1 MYTIK
6 LSELLA
12 KNHGIDQRVAQR
24 LGTMHYFLNRHQP
37 EQYRTFLSQLA
48 QYEDAEQVES
58 AMRQYLRRQ
67 QLHRRS
73 TMSMMVKVCSHTPT
87 RRNDTRGNYVIE
99 GIVDANA
106 NTGIQLK
113 LGRWVAHVLYI
124 IMLGFT
130 KEGLPWKAN
139 YLDSKNKQEEI
150 HKIHKEQI
158 ESLIRLIY
166 GTGHDADDFIKTIKA
181 YSITTHIRD
190 AVRQE
195 LTNAGKESL
204 LYWFAPHDLGCR
216 RFVIPMAPSAI
227 IMPTELRCLFR
238 HWCQEIK
245 HAQMA
250 NAQPYDI
257 EDLPNAEEVVS
268 EVMAS
273 FDNVPTDLGATPSIA
288 HQDEGL
294 VSLDECARW
303 IERQYN
309 TDDPRAINAL
319 ALIYE
324 HRAQAAVEGADALT
338 RGNAQA
344 AFDLWQR
351 LADMGDRQGQFR
363 LATYYLMGKCVE
375 QDFDM
380 ALMWLK
386 KAVDQGHAD
395 ATWLCGKCCQ
405 YGLATAQDLGKAFE
419 LYQQAAQHG
428 SAGAARDAANCLM
441 QGIGTDRDVLKAYE
455 YLMIAADKDPIVQ
468 EFCKELMGSNW
479 QRPLPEHRANDMV
492 ALYHATD
499 WLSLSFHFDPETQV
513 GEREL
518 MELMYNF
525 RRLGSNYKQERVL
538 DLLDRFHYIVGDR
551 HWIDHV
557 NEALHL
563 GLTSREPHVVELR
576 KCNNND
582 ELSYDATLHLSNGDS
597 IKLTSLFNRP
607 NALIT
612 YLIVVAFSA
621 RYKDGFTQSYAEE
634 HAGKCRALWAAFDRQ
649 QGNDTD
655 RLVKEYLL
663 NYIAGISA
671 DRMNRNYATN
681 LAAVNHS
688 LAKRLGKAEA
698 RYFQVPDRVGDDGL
712 HYRRIPEGTK
722 IILPREIEDILN
734 GTEQNRGQL
743 SE

>member
-48 QYEDAEQVES
+48 QYEDAKQVES

-106 NTGIQLK
+106 NTGIQLN

-139 YLDSKNKQEEI
+139 YLDSKNEQIEI
-150 HKIHKEQI
+150 HKKQI

-166 GTGHDADDFIKTIKA
+166 GTGHDADDFITTIRA
-181 YSITTHIRD
+181 YPITTHIRN
-190 AVRQE
+190 AVNQE

-238 HWCQEIK
+238 HWRQEIK

-250 NAQPYDI
+250 NAQLYDI

-273 FDNVPTDLGATPSIA
+273 FDNVPTYLGATPSTA
-288 HQDEGL
+288 NQDEGL
-294 VSLDECARW
+294 FSLDECARW
-303 IERQYN
+303 IESHYDTN
-309 TDDPRAINAL
+309 DPRAINAL

-363 LATYYLMGKCVE
+363 LATYYLMGK
-375 QDFDM
+375 
-380 ALMWLK
+380 
-386 KAVDQGHAD
+386 
-395 ATWLCGKCCQ
+395 
-405 YGLATAQDLGKAFE
+405 
-419 LYQQAAQHG
+419 
-428 SAGAARDAANCLM
+428 
-441 QGIGTDRDVLKAYE
+441 
-455 YLMIAADKDPIVQ
+455 
-468 EFCKELMGSNW
+468 
-479 QRPLPEHRANDMV
+479 
-492 ALYHATD
+492 
-499 WLSLSFHFDPETQV
+499 
-513 GEREL
+513 
-518 MELMYNF
+518 
-525 RRLGSNYKQERVL
+525 
-538 DLLDRFHYIVGDR
+538 
-551 HWIDHV
+551 
-557 NEALHL
+557 
-563 GLTSREPHVVELR
+563 
-576 KCNNND
+576 
-582 ELSYDATLHLSNGDS
+582 
-597 IKLTSLFNRP
+597 
-607 NALIT
+607 
-612 YLIVVAFSA
+612 
-621 RYKDGFTQSYAEE
+621 
-634 HAGKCRALWAAFDRQ
+634 
-649 QGNDTD
+649 
-655 RLVKEYLL
+655 
-663 NYIAGISA
+663 
-671 DRMNRNYATN
+671 
-681 LAAVNHS
+681 
-688 LAKRLGKAEA
+688 
-698 RYFQVPDRVGDDGL
+698 
-712 HYRRIPEGTK
+712 
-722 IILPREIEDILN
+722 
-734 GTEQNRGQL
+734 
-743 SE
+743 

>member
-12 KNHGIDQRVAQR
+12 HKEGIGQRVAQR

-48 QYEDAEQVES
+48 QYEDAKQVES

-150 HKIHKEQI
+150 HKEQI
-158 ESLIRLIY
+158 KSLINLIY
-166 GTGHDADDFIKTIKA
+166 GADHDVNDFIKTIKA
-181 YSITTHIRD
+181 YSITSLIRD
-190 AVRQE
+190 AVKQE

-238 HWCQEIK
+238 HWRQEIK

-250 NAQPYDI
+250 NAQLYDI

-273 FDNVPTDLGATPSIA
+273 FDNVPTYLGATPSIA
-288 HQDEGL
+288 NQDEGL
-294 VSLDECARW
+294 FSLDECARW
-303 IERQYN
+303 IERHYD

-363 LATYYLMGKCVE
+363 LGTYYLMGKCVE
-375 QDFDM
+375 QDFDL
-380 ALMWLK
+380 ALSWLRR
-386 KAVDQGHAD
+386 AAEQEHAD
-395 ATWLCGKCCQ
+395 AIWLCGKCYF
-405 YGLATAQDLGKAFE
+405 YGLGIDEDKSKAFE
-419 LYQQAAQHG
+419 LYKMAAQHG

-441 QGIGTDRDVLKAYE
+441 QGIGTDRDVQAAYE
-455 YLMIAADKDPIVQ
+455 YLMIAADKDPMAQ
-468 EFCKELMGSNW
+468 QFCKELMGNDW
-479 QRPLPEHRANDMV
+479 QRSLTDDRIDGMV
-492 ALYHATD
+492 ELYHAAD
-499 WLSLSFHFDPETQV
+499 WQSLSFHFDPETQV

-518 MELMYNF
+518 TELMGVF
-525 RRLGSNYKQERVL
+525 RRLGSNTKQERVL
-538 DLLDRFHYIVGDR
+538 DLLDRFHYITGGK
-551 HWIDHV
+551 HWIEHV
-557 NEALHL
+557 NEALYL
-563 GLTSREPHVVELR
+563 GLTIREPHVVELR

-582 ELSYDATLHLSNGDS
+582 ELSYDATLHLSYGDS

-607 NALIT
+607 NVLIT
-612 YLIVVAFSA
+612 YLIVVAFS
-621 RYKDGFTQSYAEE
+621 RFRCGFTQSYAEE
-634 HAGKCRALWAAFDRQ
+634 NGKFKGTCQALWRAFDKNASRY
-649 QGNDTD
+649 NVE
-655 RLVKEYLL
+655 RLVNEYLL
-663 NYIAGISA
+663 N
-671 DRMNRNYATN
+671 RMDGNPINGMNSNYATN
-681 LAAVNHS
+681 LAALNDQLYKV
-688 LAKRLGKAEA
+688 LGYEA
-698 RYFQVPDRVGDDGL
+698 RYFQVPDREDDDGL
-712 HYRRIPEGTK
+712 YYRRIPEGTE

>member
-12 KNHGIDQRVAQR
+12 HKEGIGQRVAQR

-48 QYEDAEQVES
+48 QYEDAKQVES

-139 YLDSKNKQEEI
+139 YLNSNNEQIE
-150 HKIHKEQI
+150 IHKEQI
-158 ESLIRLIY
+158 KSLINIIY
-166 GTGHDADDFIKTIKA
+166 GADHDVNDFIKTIKA
-181 YSITTHIRD
+181 YSITSLIRD
-190 AVRQE
+190 AVKQE

-227 IMPTELRCLFR
+227 IMPTELRCLFS
-238 HWCQEIK
+238 HWRQEIK

-250 NAQPYDI
+250 NAQLYDI

-268 EVMAS
+268 EVMDS
-273 FDNVPTDLGATPSIA
+273 FDNVPTYLGATPSIA
-288 HQDEGL
+288 NQDEGL
-294 VSLDECARW
+294 FSLDECARW
-303 IERQYN
+303 IERHYD

-351 LADMGDRQGQFR
+351 LAHTGDRQGQFR
-363 LATYYLMGKCVE
+363 LGTYYLMGKCVK
-375 QDFDM
+375 QDFDL
-380 ALMWLK
+380 ALSWLRR
-386 KAVDQGHAD
+386 AAEQEHAD
-395 ATWLCGKCCQ
+395 AIWLCGKCYF
-405 YGLATAQDLGKAFE
+405 YGLGIDEDKSKAFE
-419 LYQQAAQHG
+419 LYKMAAQHG

-441 QGIGTDRDVLKAYE
+441 LGIGTDRDVQAAYE
-455 YLMIAADKDPIVQ
+455 YLMIAADKDPVAQ
-468 EFCKELMGSNW
+468 AFCKELMGSDW
-479 QRPLPEHRANDMV
+479 QRPLPENRVDDMV
-492 ALYHATD
+492 RLYHATD
-499 WLSLSFHFDPETQV
+499 WQTLRHHFDPETQV
-513 GEREL
+513 GEQEL

-525 RRLGSNYKQERVL
+525 RRLGSNTKQERVL
-538 DLLDRFHYIVGDR
+538 DLLDRFHYITGGK
-551 HWIDHV
+551 HWIEHV
-557 NEALHL
+557 NEALYR
-563 GLTSREPHVVELR
+563 GLSFGIGKTFEVVRTDQSKECRYEVVFNGNKRLNDSN
-576 KCNNND
+576 CN
-582 ELSYDATLHLSNGDS
+582 A
-597 IKLTSLFNRP
+597 KV
-607 NALIT
+607 
-612 YLIVVAFSA
+612 LIVYIIIAAFT
-621 RYKDGFTQSYAEE
+621 KKKGGFTKTDVEDYKNICKKLWEKLDKKAGNSKEIEMLVNSYLKSENIRGIVNRYLPNYNNKELNPSINELLGQEAVFFLLSMS
-634 HAGKCRALWAAFDRQ
+634 KRQ
-649 QGNDTD
+649 RKQ
-655 RLVKEYLL
+655 Y
-663 NYIAGISA
+663 Y
-671 DRMNRNYATN
+671 
-681 LAAVNHS
+681 
-688 LAKRLGKAEA
+688 
-698 RYFQVPDRVGDDGL
+698 
-712 HYRRIPEGTK
+712 RIPEGTE

-734 GTEQNRGQL
+734 GTEQNGGQL
-743 SE
+743 NE